1 MNDLETPR
9 GKQENETPADP
20 QPPSPDEAAPQ
31 GPSLTLLYT
40 ILVLALG
47 AAIFLALLI
56 VLPFWRRH

>member
-1 MNDLETPR
+1 MNNPEMPR
-9 GKQENETPADP
+9 GRQEQEIPAEP
-20 QPPSPDEAAPQ
+20 LPPASDDSASR
-31 GPSLTLLYT
+31 GLSLTLLYT